1 MRHKL
6 RGENNMNKKTLGLLQ
21 YNSNIAQMLFN
32 DSKIK
37 DYMVNDMTA
46 LAVGLPMQLLE
57 YMKKNYRGHFI
68 YRPRGG
74 TYGRT
79 RHNCTM
85 RDATSF
91 SVYLISRSI

>member
-1 MRHKL
+1 MLMRHKL
-6 RGENNMNKKTLGLLQ
+6 RGVSNMNKRELGYYL
-21 YNSNIAQMLFN
+21 IN

-37 DYMVNDMTA
+37 DYMVNDMSS
-46 LAVGLPMQLLE
+46 LAVGLPMQLLG

-91 SVYLISRSI
+91 SVYPISRSI